1 MDSQNF
7 TIRTLA
13 KKAKNRMKEGYW
25 TEVKSVRGNGE
36 AKEVIRKKDQE
47 FFVSLISME
56 KEEEY
61 YAKVCEILDNDCD
74 LFNPLSKLIDKDY
87 LLNLND
93 AGDKQRYIFGLA
105 ELFILLKRRY
115 MRERNIQ

>member
-25 TEVKSVRGNGE
+25 TEVKSVRGNSE
-36 AKEVIRKKDQE
+36 TNEIIRKNNHE
-47 FFVSLISME
+47 ILISLISME

-61 YAKVCEILDNDCD
+61 YAKVCEILDNGCD
-74 LFNPLSKLIDKDY
+74 LFNPLSKLIDNEY

-93 AGDKQRYIFGLA
+93 AGDKQRYIFWLA

-115 MRERNIQ
+115 MRERKI